1 MSATEFRLPN
11 ITAGTSQQ
19 QLQQMQSFLVQHIRQ
34 LNFAMGYLEGREQK
48 QIAQA
53 VKTGNGGTGQ
63 AEQQSPQGV
72 FNSIKSLIIK
82 SADIVDAYYE
92 EISTRLSG
100 EYVAQS
106 EFGTFKEET
115 EAEFQASSTSLDQV
129 YTNVQTISGA
139 VGTLR
144 KDQDATSADVKNI
157 SGTVNELYES
167 QIATSAYIRT
177 GLLGYDE
184 TDGSPIYGMEVGQTN
199 TIDGKNTFDKMAR
212 FTAGRMSFYDA
223 NDIEVAYVSDY
234 KLYITNAHIT
244 GNLIVGYMELDTTDG
259 LVIRDIRGDRT

>member
-11 ITAGTSQQ
+11 ISGGTPEQ
-19 QLQQMQSFLVQHIRQ
+19 QLKQMQSFLHQHIRQ
-34 LNFAMGYLEGREQK
+34 LNFAIGYMAGQEQK

-53 VKTGNGGTGQ
+53 AKAGNGNGEGTG
-63 AEQQSPQGV
+63 QQSPQSV

-82 SADIVDAYYE
+82 SADIVEAYYE

-106 EFGTFKEET
+106 EFGNYREQTS
-115 EAEFQASSTSLDQV
+115 AEIKANSDGLEQM
-129 YTNVQTISGA
+129 YTNVQTISE
-139 VGTLR
+139 
-144 KDQDATSADVKNI
+144 
-157 SGTVNELYES
+157 TVNGLYDS
-167 QIATSAYIRT
+167 QAETSAYIRT
-177 GLLGYDE
+177 GLLGYAE
-184 TDGSPIYGMEVGQTN
+184 DGSAIYGMEVGQTN
-199 TIDGKNTFDKMAR
+199 KIDGEDTFDKMAR

-244 GNLIVGYMELDTTDG
+244 GNLIVGRMELDTSDG
-259 LVIRDIRGDRT
+259 LAIRDIGGDGA